1 MGLKISWSKECL
13 SIYDTKC
20 RSTEKNIGQFDL
32 EKKSAWKKYHEQ
44 SKKKTNDKVEIS
56 ATHIID

>member
-1 MGLKISWSKECL
+1 MGLKISWSEECL
-13 SIYDTKC
+13 STYDTKC

-32 EKKSAWKKYHEQ
+32 EKNLPGKNIMNKVKKA
-44 SKKKTNDKVEIS
+44 NDKVEIS